1 MGVADKRQIKA
12 GDGGMIMAAK
22 DHALRTNSI
31 KRIIDKE
38 MCLQSVE
45 CVEKAMR
52 QLAIMYWKL
61 QVGADWC
68 SLAPSTL
75 FQAGALWYRV

>member
-1 MGVADKRQIKA
+1 
-12 GDGGMIMAAK
+12 MIMEAK

-52 QLAIMYWKL
+52 QLAIIMHNVL
-61 QVGADWC
+61 EVASWC
-68 SLAPSTL
+68 RLVPS
-75 FQAGALWYRV
+75 

>member
-1 MGVADKRQIKA
+1 
-12 GDGGMIMAAK
+12 MIMAAK
-22 DHALRTNSI
+22 DRALRSNSI
-31 KRIIDKE
+31 KRIFDKE

-61 QVGADWC
+61 QVGAGW
-68 SLAPSTL
+68 LL
-75 FQAGALWYRV
+75 LGALWYRV

>member
-1 MGVADKRQIKA
+1 
-12 GDGGMIMAAK
+12 MIMAAK
-22 DHALRTNSI
+22 DRALRINSI

-38 MCLQSVE
+38 ICLQSVE

-61 QVGADWC
+61 QVGAGW
-68 SLAPSTL
+68 LL
-75 FQAGALWYRV
+75 LGALWYRV

>member
-1 MGVADKRQIKA
+1 
-12 GDGGMIMAAK
+12 MIMAAK
-22 DHALRTNSI
+22 DRALRINSI

-38 MCLQSVE
+38 ICLQSVE

-61 QVGADWC
+61 QVGAGWLLLGVLWFRLVHFGTEFSADWC
-68 SLAPSTL
+68 RFMAR
-75 FQAGALWYRV
+75 LWFH

>member
-1 MGVADKRQIKA
+1 
-12 GDGGMIMAAK
+12 MIMAAK
-22 DHALRTNSI
+22 DHALRTHSI

-52 QLAIMYWKL
+52 QLAKMYWKL
-61 QVGADWC
+61 QVGAGWFLV
-68 SLAPSTL
+68 S
-75 FQAGALWYRV
+75 ALWFRLVHSGTEVSANWCRFMARLWFD